1 MEAHRSSLP
10 LSIYDRADR
19 WFFRAKAALLGNVPC
34 AKGCCHCCIGPFP
47 ITLLDAEE
55 LRRGLQELPAV
66 QRQNIEER
74 ASLQTTLI
82 ETAYPDLATD
92 SLLDGWPDCKVDE
105 LIARFADL
113 PCPALQEDGSCAVY
127 TFRPLTCRTMGI
139 PVEADGMVNG
149 ACDIQTSVPI
159 LRLSQPLRVEEDR
172 LAEHE
177 ARLLEMER
185 RRRSSTG
192 EESLLPYGFI
202 PESS

>member
-1 MEAHRSSLP
+1 MEAPRSSLP
-10 LSIYDRADR
+10 LSIFDRADH

-34 AKGCCHCCIGPFP
+34 GKGCCHCCIGPFP

-74 ASLQTTLI
+74 ASLQTTAI

-105 LIARFADL
+105 LVARFADL

-159 LRLSQPLRVEEDR
+159 FRLSQPLRAEEDR
-172 LAEHE
+172 LAEQE
-177 ARLLEMER
+177 ARLLEMEK
-185 RRRSSTG
+185 RRRSFTG
-192 EESLLPYGFI
+192 EELLLPYGFI